1 MTPVLPDVVLRRDP
15 LATVVLL
22 RCDAEVARWP
32 LERVD
37 APDLWAV
44 DVLARLALAT
54 RRMGG
59 AMRLQDVDADLAGLL
74 ALCGLAEGVGLPGKV
89 VGEPE
94 EGEQVGPEEVVV
106 PDDPVA

>member
-1 MTPVLPDVVLRRDP
+1 MTPVLPGVLRRDP

-22 RCDAEVARWP
+22 RCDDEVARWP

-54 RRMGG
+54 RRMGC
-59 AMRLQDVDADLAGLL
+59 ALRLEDVDADLAGLL
-74 ALCGLAEGVGLPGKV
+74 VLVGLADVVGLPRQV
-89 VGEPE
+89 VGEAEDGE
-94 EGEQVGPEEVVV
+94 EVRPEEVVV